1 ESDYIDGFKLT
12 RAEFEIVKG
21 LGEQSRQFL
30 VKQGHQSSIVTFD
43 LSGMTEMLDVLSGSL
58 AGVRLLDEIREE
70 RGDDPAAW
78 LPEFHRRNA
87 ERRDAIRARRADRP
101 QAWTA

>member
-1 ESDYIDGFKLT
+1 
-12 RAEFEIVKG
+12 
-21 LGEQSRQFL
+21 
-30 VKQGHQSSIVTFD
+30 
-43 LSGMTEMLDVLSGSL
+43 VLSGSL
-58 AGVRLLDEIREE
+58 AGVRLLDEIRAE